1 MPDEIQP
8 VGASNPAEKPVE
20 EKKAVP
26 ATASTSPAAELPGP
40 PAEPKPA
47 SPEAPKPTAEKPVAA
62 AEKPAAAAPAAK
74 PDATAAVQPVSTV
87 AGAPKPA
94 AATPAGAAKP
104 AAVAGAV
111 AKPPAAPPKPPAPKP
126 DPWESPLIEKLR
138 KAYGSGLR
146 EASTYM
152 KQNYMVVDKSIAS
165 DVLRHLRD
173 QEQFDYCVDVTAVHY
188 PKREEQ
194 FEVVWILYSFARNE
208 RVRVKTQIK
217 EGEPAPSAVP
227 LWPTANWLEREV
239 FDMFGIHFTGHPDL
253 RRILM
258 PDDWK
263 GHPLR
268 KDYGLMQQ
276 DQDWVKINLGIESG
290 Q

>member
-8 VGASNPAEKPVE
+8 TGASSPAEKPAE
-20 EKKAVP
+20 EKKAIP
-26 ATASTSPAAELPGP
+26 AT
-40 PAEPKPA
+40 KP
-47 SPEAPKPTAEKPVAA
+47 
-62 AEKPAAAAPAAK
+62 AAPAAAQ
-74 PDATAAVQPVSTV
+74 PAAAV
-87 AGAPKPA
+87 AGAPKPPVA
-94 AATPAGAAKP
+94 ASAGAAKP
-104 AAVAGAV
+104 AAAAGAV

-126 DPWESPLIEKLR
+126 SPWESPLIEKLR
-138 KAYGSGLR
+138 QAYGSGLR

-152 KQNYMVVDKSIAS
+152 KQNYMVVDKSIVS
-165 DVLRHLRD
+165 DVLRDLRD

-188 PKREEQ
+188 PKRDEP
-194 FEVVWILYSFARNE
+194 FEVIWILYSFARNE
-208 RVRVKTQIK
+208 RIRVKTQIK
-217 EGEPAPSAVP
+217 EDEPVPSAVA

-276 DQDWVKINLGIESG
+276 DQEWVKKNLGIESG

>member
-8 VGASNPAEKPVE
+8 IGASSPAEKPAE

-26 ATASTSPAAELPGP
+26 VTASTSPAAELPGA

-62 AEKPAAAAPAAK
+62 AEKPVAGAVAAK
-74 PDATAAVQPVSTV
+74 PAPTV

-94 AATPAGAAKP
+94 AAAPAGAAKP
-104 AAVAGAV
+104 VAVAGAV

-165 DVLRHLRD
+165 DVLRHMRD

-188 PKREEQ
+188 PKRDEQ
-194 FEVVWILYSFARNE
+194 FELVWILYSFARNE

-239 FDMFGIHFTGHPDL
+239 FDMFVIHFAGHPDL

-276 DQDWVKINLGIESG
+276 DQEWVKINLGIESG

>member
-8 VGASNPAEKPVE
+8 IGASSPAEKPAE
-20 EKKAVP
+20 ENKAAP
-26 ATASTSPAAELPGP
+26 STASTSPAAELPAA
-40 PAEPKPA
+40 PAEAKPA
-47 SPEAPKPTAEKPVAA
+47 NPEAPKQPTADKPVTAV
-62 AEKPAAAAPAAK
+62 EKPAAAVPVAKPNAPAAAQ
-74 PDATAAVQPVSTV
+74 PGSAV
-87 AGAPKPA
+87 
-94 AATPAGAAKP
+94 AGAAKP
-104 AAVAGAV
+104 AVAAGAA
-111 AKPPAAPPKPPAPKP
+111 AKPPAAPPKPPAPKT

-138 KAYGSGLR
+138 QAYGSGLQ

-152 KQNYMVVDKSIAS
+152 QQNYMVVDKSIAI
-165 DVLRHLRD
+165 DVLRDLRD

-188 PKREEQ
+188 PKRDEQ
-194 FEVVWILYSFARNE
+194 FEVIWILYSFARNQ
-208 RVRVKTQIK
+208 RIRVKTQIK
-217 EGEPAPSAVP
+217 EDEPVPSAVS

-258 PDDWK
+258 PDGWK

-268 KDYGLMQQ
+268 KDYGLMEQ
-276 DQDWVKINLGIESG
+276 DEQWVKTNLGIESG

>member
-8 VGASNPAEKPVE
+8 VGASSPAEKPVE

-26 ATASTSPAAELPGP
+26 ATASTGLAAELPGP
-40 PAEPKPA
+40 PAEPKAA
-47 SPEAPKPTAEKPVAA
+47 SPEGPKPTAEKPLAV
-62 AEKPAAAAPAAK
+62 AEKPAAAAPAEK
-74 PDATAAVQPVSTV
+74 SDVTAAVQPASAV
-87 AGAPKPA
+87 AGVPKPA
-94 AATPAGAAKP
+94 VAAPAGAAKP
-104 AAVAGAV
+104 AAAAGAV
-111 AKPPAAPPKPPAPKP
+111 AKPVAAPPKPPAPKP
-126 DPWESPLIEKLR
+126 DPWESPLIDKLR

-165 DVLRHLRD
+165 DVLRHMRD

-188 PKREEQ
+188 PKRDEQ

-217 EGEPAPSAVP
+217 EGEPAPSAVS

-276 DQDWVKINLGIESG
+276 DQEWVKINLGIESG

>member
-1 MPDEIQP
+1 MPDETQP
-8 VGASNPAEKPVE
+8 VGASSPAEKPVE

-47 SPEAPKPTAEKPVAA
+47 SPEAPKA
-62 AEKPAAAAPAAK
+62 AEKPIAAVEKPTAAAPAAK
-74 PDATAAVQPVSTV
+74 PDVTAAVQPVSTV
-87 AGAPKPA
+87 GGAPKPA
-94 AATPAGAAKP
+94 VAAPVGAAKP

-152 KQNYMVVDKSIAS
+152 KQNYIVVDKSIAS

-188 PKREEQ
+188 PKRDEQ

-208 RVRVKTQIK
+208 RIRVKTQIK
-217 EGEPAPSAVP
+217 EGEPAPSVVS

-276 DQDWVKINLGIESG
+276 DQEWVKINLGIESG

>member
-1 MPDEIQP
+1 MPDETQP
-8 VGASNPAEKPVE
+8 IGASSPAEKPAD
-20 EKKAVP
+20 EKKAAP
-26 ATASTSPAAELPGP
+26 ATASTSPAAELPGAP
-40 PAEPKPA
+40 TEPKPA
-47 SPEAPKPTAEKPVAA
+47 NPEVPKPAV
-62 AEKPAAAAPAAK
+62 EKPAVAAPAAK
-74 PDATAAVQPVSTV
+74 PDAPAVAPA
-87 AGAPKPA
+87 AGAAKPA
-94 AATPAGAAKP
+94 AAAPAGAAKP
-104 AAVAGAV
+104 AVAAGAA

-138 KAYGSGLR
+138 EAYGSGLR

-165 DVLRHLRD
+165 DVLRDLRD

-188 PKREEQ
+188 PKRDEQ

-208 RVRVKTQIK
+208 RIRVKTQIK
-217 EGEPAPSAVP
+217 ESEPAPSAVS

-258 PDDWK
+258 PDEWK

-268 KDYGLMQQ
+268 KDYGLTQQ
-276 DQDWVKINLGIESG
+276 DEQWVKINLGIESG

>member
-1 MPDEIQP
+1 MPDETQP
-8 VGASNPAEKPVE
+8 IGASSPAEKPAD
-20 EKKAVP
+20 EKKAAP
-26 ATASTSPAAELPGP
+26 ATASTSPAAELPGA

-47 SPEAPKPTAEKPVAA
+47 NPEVPKPAV
-62 AEKPAAAAPAAK
+62 EKPAVAAPAAK
-74 PDATAAVQPVSTV
+74 PDAPAVAPA
-87 AGAPKPA
+87 AGAAKPA
-94 AATPAGAAKP
+94 AAAPAGAAKP
-104 AAVAGAV
+104 AVAAGAA

-138 KAYGSGLR
+138 EAYGSGLR

-165 DVLRHLRD
+165 DVLRNLRD

-188 PKREEQ
+188 PKRDEQ

-208 RVRVKTQIK
+208 RIRVKTQIK
-217 EGEPAPSAVP
+217 ESEPAPSAVS

-258 PDDWK
+258 PDEWK

-268 KDYGLMQQ
+268 KDYGLTQQ
-276 DQDWVKINLGIESG
+276 DEQWVKINLGIESG

>member
-8 VGASNPAEKPVE
+8 VGASSPAEKPVE

-62 AEKPAAAAPAAK
+62 AEKPAA
-74 PDATAAVQPVSTV
+74 V
-87 AGAPKPA
+87 AQRGPKPA
-94 AATPAGAAKP
+94 VAAPAGAAKP
-104 AAVAGAV
+104 AAAAGAV

-126 DPWESPLIEKLR
+126 DPWESPLIAKLR
-138 KAYGSGLR
+138 AAYGSGLR

-165 DVLRHLRD
+165 DVLRHMRD

-188 PKREEQ
+188 PKRDEQ

-217 EGEPAPSAVP
+217 EGESAPSAVS

-276 DQDWVKINLGIESG
+276 DQEWVKSNLGLESG

>member
-1 MPDEIQP
+1 MPDETQP
-8 VGASNPAEKPVE
+8 IGASSPAEKPAE
-20 EKKAVP
+20 EKKAAP
-26 ATASTSPAAELPGP
+26 ATASTSPAAELPGA

-47 SPEAPKPTAEKPVAA
+47 NPEVPKPAV
-62 AEKPAAAAPAAK
+62 EKPAVAAPAAK
-74 PDATAAVQPVSTV
+74 PDAPAVAPA
-87 AGAPKPA
+87 AGAAKPA
-94 AATPAGAAKP
+94 AAAPAGAAKP
-104 AAVAGAV
+104 AVAAGAA

-138 KAYGSGLR
+138 AAYGSGLR

-165 DVLRHLRD
+165 DVLRDLRD

-188 PKREEQ
+188 PKRDEQ

-208 RVRVKTQIK
+208 RIRVKTQIK
-217 EGEPAPSAVP
+217 ESEPAPSAVS

-258 PDDWK
+258 PDEWK

-268 KDYGLMQQ
+268 KDYGLTQQ
-276 DQDWVKINLGIESG
+276 DEQWVKINLGIESG